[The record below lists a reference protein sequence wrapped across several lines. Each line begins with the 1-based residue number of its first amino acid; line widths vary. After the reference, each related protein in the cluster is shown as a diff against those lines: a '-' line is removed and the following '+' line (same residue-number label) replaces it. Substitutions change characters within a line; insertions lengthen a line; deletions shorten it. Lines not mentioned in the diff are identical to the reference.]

1 MKKLFILLTIAVL
14 ITACGTQ
21 QKQRC
26 YPSKKSKDYAT
37 RIWMKQQSDGYW
49 RVYVTKGMMPT
60 KMFLYECRPDTINVD
75 SLFKG

>member
-14 ITACGTQ
+14 ITACGSQ
-21 QKQRC
+21 YRC

-37 RIWMKQQSDGYW
+37 RIWMTQRSDGYW
-49 RVYVTKGMMPT
+49 KVYVTKGMMPT

>member
-1 MKKLFILLTIAVL
+1 MLLIAIILLTSCASPY
-14 ITACGTQ
+14 
-21 QKQRC
+21 KC

-37 RIWMKQQSDGYW
+37 RVWMNQRSDGYW
-49 RVYVTKGMMPT
+49 KVYVTRGMMPT